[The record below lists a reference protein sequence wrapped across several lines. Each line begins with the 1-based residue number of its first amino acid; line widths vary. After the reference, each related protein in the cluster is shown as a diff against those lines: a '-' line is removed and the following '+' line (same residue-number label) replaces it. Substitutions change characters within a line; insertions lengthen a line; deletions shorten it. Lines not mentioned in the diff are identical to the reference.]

1 MPHQDKNHSYHQD
14 MAMHH
19 EQSAVHHEHAAKSH
33 REAARMREAGNHPAA
48 DTLALVAH
56 AHTLQA
62 LQHSEEALM
71 AHADIQSSVQRP

>member
-1 MPHQDKNHSYHQD
+1 MPHHDKNRSHHQD
-14 MAMHH
+14 TSMHH

-48 DTLALVAH
+48 DTLALSAH
-56 AHTLQA
+56 AHTLLA

-71 AHADIQSSVQRP
+71 ANANLQSSVQRP

>member
-19 EQSAVHHEHAAKSH
+19 GQSAVHHEHAAKSH
-33 REAARMREAGNHPAA
+33 REAARMREAGNHGAA
-48 DTLALVAH
+48 NMLALAAH

-62 LQHSEEALM
+62 LQYSEDALM
-71 AHADIQSSVQRP
+71 AHANIQMSVERP